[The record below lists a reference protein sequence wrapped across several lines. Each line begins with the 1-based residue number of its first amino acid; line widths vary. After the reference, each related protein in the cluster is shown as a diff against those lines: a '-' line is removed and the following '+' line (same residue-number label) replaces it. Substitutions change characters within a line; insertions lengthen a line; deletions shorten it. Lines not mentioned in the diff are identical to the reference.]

1 MSVQSKTTLKT
12 YFETGD
18 TPTEAEFI
26 DLIDSLATDAQG
38 TAADAALPKSGGE
51 MSGNI
56 TMASTETVDGRD
68 LSVDGT
74 KLDGIEALAD
84 VTDATNVNAVESD
97 PIVGAINGI
106 VKANGAGVIAV
117 AVADTDYQ
125 DVLAEGAFA
134 DGDKTK
140 LDGIATGATVGATS
154 QVDGTYGIEATA
166 EGATAGNAR
175 GENSVDL
182 CTKRSNAAYVPSGI
196 CSMNAAG
203 EDNGGSG
210 THSLISG
217 KNNHTN
223 TGNYCSISGYY
234 NHTNSGY
241 HCITSGRNNHTNTGW
256 YCSIS
261 GRNNYQ
267 NSGNYCSISGY
278 NNHTNT
284 GTHCSISGSYNYSNS
299 GNYCNISGQYNYT
312 NSGTHCSISGRL
324 NSGNSGTHC
333 NISGNNNANNTGNY
347 CSISGKNNYSN
358 SGRYCSISG
367 KYNYSNIGY
376 GCSISG
382 KYNYSNSGTYT
393 SISGKYNNSNT
404 GNYCNISGN
413 QNMSNSG
420 KYCLISGYNASSN
433 ALDYARVH
441 GGDTYARII
450 DLVAKCSTAN
460 TTPKAITLGGAAEG
474 AAGSIIIPADT
485 AWAFT
490 VHVVAIDVTNGFAN
504 SGKFSFDGLVL
515 NDGGTVTVSSA
526 TLGTDATQG
535 TFTGSV
541 ALSAD
546 ATNDALRIM
555 ATGISTDTI
564 RWTAQVNLT
573 QVD

>member
-1 MSVQSKTTLKT
+1 MAIQIQIRRDSAADWTSNDPTLAAGEQG
-12 YFETGD
+12 FETDTGQFKIGD
-18 TPTEAEFI
+18 GATAWT
-26 DLIDSLATDAQG
+26 SLAYAGGSGG
-38 TAADAALPKSGGE
+38 TA
-51 MSGNI
+51 
-56 TMASTETVDGRD
+56 
-68 LSVDGT
+68 
-74 KLDGIEALAD
+74 
-84 VTDATNVNAVESD
+84 
-97 PIVGAINGI
+97 
-106 VKANGAGVIAV
+106 
-117 AVADTDYQ
+117 
-125 DVLAEGAFA
+125 
-134 DGDKTK
+134 
-140 LDGIATGATVGATS
+140 

-203 EDNGGSG
+203 ENNGGSG

-217 KNNHTN
+217 KNN
-223 TGNYCSISGYY
+223 Y
-234 NHTNSGY
+234 
-241 HCITSGRNNHTNTGW
+241 
-256 YCSIS
+256 
-261 GRNNYQ
+261 
-267 NSGNYCSISGY
+267 
-278 NNHTNT
+278 
-284 GTHCSISGSYNYSNS
+284 
-299 GNYCNISGQYNYT
+299 
-312 NSGTHCSISGRL
+312 
-324 NSGNSGTHC
+324 
-333 NISGNNNANNTGNY
+333 
-347 CSISGKNNYSN
+347 
-358 SGRYCSISG
+358 
-367 KYNYSNIGY
+367 
-376 GCSISG
+376 
-382 KYNYSNSGTYT
+382 
-393 SISGKYNNSNT
+393 SNT
-404 GNYCNISGN
+404 GNYCNISGYGN
-413 QNMSNSG
+413 YSNTGWYCNISGKSNYSNSG
-420 KYCLISGYNASSN
+420 YYCSISGYGNDSNSGDYCSISGGGGFGGGNHSNSGNYCSISGSDNDSNSGYYCNISGRSNYSNTGDYCSISGRLAIDN

-441 GGDTYARII
+441 GGSSKARII

-504 SGKFSFDGLVL
+504 SKKFSFDGLVL

-546 ATNDALRIM
+546 TTYDALRIM